1 MLNVGDIEFMKESQG
16 DIYELRQRPITL
28 ISRVEIFDDFTGQL
42 IGEDEVEY
50 PTLAVITEITTRSK
64 DGARYLEDGIEY
76 EQGDI
81 KIDVKLDYLEDM
93 AGKVIR
99 AEFDDKKYEVLGGDK
114 KGIGVRNRV
123 EFIGREIA

>member
-1 MLNVGDIEFMKESQG
+1 MLNVGDIDFMKESQDG
-16 DIYELRQRPITL
+16 IYELRQRSITL

-42 IGEDEVEY
+42 IGEDEVDY
-50 PTLAVITEITTRSK
+50 PTLAVITEITIRRK

-81 KIDVKLDYLEDM
+81 KIDVKLDYLEEM

-114 KGIGVRNRV
+114 KGIGVRNRI